1 MADEIIKAPQ
11 ETGKRIDHDLKAI
24 LDVLEAAPDHEGEVL
39 YIRHGNIA
47 LADGD
52 ALFDILPLTGGT

>member
-1 MADEIIKAPQ
+1 MDEQTIKAPQ
-11 ETGKRIDHDLKAI
+11 TGKQLDHDLKAI

-39 YIRHGNIA
+39 YIRHGEIA

-52 ALFDILPLTGGT
+52 ALFDIISL

>member
-1 MADEIIKAPQ
+1 MADETIKAPQ
-11 ETGKRIDHDLKAI
+11 TTGERIDHDLKAI
-24 LDVLEAAPDHEGEVL
+24 LDVLEIAPDHDGEVL

-52 ALFDILPLTGGT
+52 ALFNIIPL

>member
-1 MADEIIKAPQ
+1 MDEQTIKVPQ
-11 ETGKRIDHDLKAI
+11 TGKQLDHDLKAI

-52 ALFDILPLTGGT
+52 ALFDIIPL